1 MNNLSKRIITSIV
14 LLYLIYLSIINTVFL
29 LFFLIVILFLS
40 LKESTLIY
48 KRIFKKNF
56 FLLFIANFFTITYL
70 SIFLLIIWIN
80 LSFSNFE
87 KSVSLIF
94 IFLICV
100 LTDVGGFVFGKLI
113 GGKKL
118 TKISPNK
125 TYAGMLGSFI
135 FSLIFGY
142 LFYNFQ
148 KHILIFEINVLLI
161 IMIVSSLSQVGDLT
175 ISLLKR
181 KANLKNSGIILPG
194 HGGILD
200 RIDGMLIAVP
210 FGTLLI
216 LL

>member
-1 MNNLSKRIITSIV
+1 
-14 LLYLIYLSIINTVFL
+14 
-29 LFFLIVILFLS
+29 
-40 LKESTLIY
+40 
-48 KRIFKKNF
+48 
-56 FLLFIANFFTITYL
+56 
-70 SIFLLIIWIN
+70 
-80 LSFSNFE
+80 
-87 KSVSLIF
+87 
-94 IFLICV
+94 
-100 LTDVGGFVFGKLI
+100 
-113 GGKKL
+113 
-118 TKISPNK
+118 
-125 TYAGMLGSFI
+125 MLGSFI

-181 KANLKNSGIILPG
+181 KAHLKNSGIILLG

>member
-14 LLYLIYLSIINTVFL
+14 LLCLIYLSIINTVFL

-48 KRIFKKNF
+48 KRILKKNF
-56 FLLFIANFFTITYL
+56 FLLFIANFLTITYL
-70 SIFLLIIWIN
+70 SIFLIIIWIN

-87 KSVSLIF
+87 KSVPLIF

-125 TYAGMLGSFI
+125 TYAGMLGSFL

-161 IMIVSSLSQVGDLT
+161 IMIVSTLSQLGDLT

-181 KANLKNSGIILPG
+181 KANLKNSGIMLPG

-210 FGTLLI
+210 FGILLI

>member
-1 MNNLSKRIITSIV
+1 M
-14 LLYLIYLSIINTVFL
+14 

-56 FLLFIANFFTITYL
+56 FLVFIANFFTITYL
-70 SIFLLIIWIN
+70 SICLLIIWIN